1 MYNPRNYARDIERIL
16 GVSQSSTGEIER
28 NPLDFL
34 SSFLDEKYK
43 LNETNAKLI
52 DSFDEKFSK
61 YKNVHLK
68 DWSEEDAQQLVKD
81 LRQIYSV

>member
-16 GVSQSSTGEIER
+16 GIPQSSTGEIER
-28 NPLDFL
+28 NPLEFL

-43 LNETNAKLI
+43 TNETNAKLI
-52 DSFDEKFSK
+52 NSFDEKFSK

-68 DWSEEDAQQLVKD
+68 DWLEEDAQQLVKD
-81 LRQIYSV
+81 LRQIYSI

>member
-16 GVSQSSTGEIER
+16 GVPQSSTGEIER

-43 LNETNAKLI
+43 LNGL
-52 DSFDEKFSK
+52 
-61 YKNVHLK
+61 YLK
-68 DWSEEDAQQLVKD
+68 
-81 LRQIYSV
+81 

>member
-34 SSFLDEKYK
+34 SSFIDEKYK

>member
-81 LRQIYSV
+81 LRQIYLV

>member
-16 GVSQSSTGEIER
+16 GISQSSTGEIEK

-68 DWSEEDAQQLVKD
+68 DWLEEDAQQLVKD